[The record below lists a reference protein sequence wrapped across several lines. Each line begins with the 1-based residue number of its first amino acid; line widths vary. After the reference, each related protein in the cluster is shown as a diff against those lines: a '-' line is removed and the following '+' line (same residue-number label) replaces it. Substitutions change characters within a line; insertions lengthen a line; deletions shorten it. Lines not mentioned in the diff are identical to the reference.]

1 MSSVPA
7 PAFRSIPASARALV
21 LGCVAAAI
29 AATTVAQS
37 QEGWGS
43 EWFLLAGMLVLCV
56 AGGLFEVAGPGRYAL
71 QPHLPVFVAGTAL
84 LPPVGIAAL
93 AIASFVPGGVRR
105 GERWF
110 LTAFNVAT
118 WGLAGIVAHF
128 VNQLGGSAAGDDTTA
143 VVSMFGGAIVFVAL
157 NHALVAAVAHLSL
170 GNRPKVALRSALTLG
185 ETAPIGAVVDAALA
199 LTGASLAAIWN
210 TYPAA
215 LALAAGPAGL
225 VCASLWVPILRHKS
239 RTDPK
244 TGLYNFEHAQ
254 KLIEEALASARRS
267 GRPVSILMADL
278 DHLREINNRHGHL
291 AGDELISA
299 VADVIA
305 TACEGRGAGAR
316 FGGEEFCVV
325 LPDLPI
331 EAAAGVAE
339 EIRAAVQCLRLPSIA
354 DGTPTSTLSIGVAA
368 APAHGTRTDAVLHAA
383 DMALYDAKLGGRN
396 RVRIAPPTSGEPPA
410 EPAGVAADE
419 VTKAEAPVERSRAN
433 RAARGSGFDPRPRWI
448 APYAVLLAAGALV
461 VAGIADSSRI
471 VDEPYLFGALLG
483 CMVVLDAIRLDLF
496 ERLQTSPAAL
506 VVLVLAAF
514 FGPLGPVA
522 GEALI
527 LVVRL
532 ARRTRLVPA
541 LFDFGALSLAGAA
554 AAATFSAFELH
565 GAGVIAVGALA
576 GIAYYVVNMPLLALV
591 ITFSRGGNPVA
602 NFREQLAWL
611 LPHYAAFGVL
621 SGAFLLVHERM
632 GWNAFLV
639 FGVPTVVLWVAEKQY
654 LERSRAGV
662 EELRRNHTELQ
673 SANTNLR
680 RLLADNQ
687 ALLAR
692 LQHSYLSAIT
702 SLARTIEAK
711 DPYTGG
717 HTERVSRLASALATE
732 LEFTPEELRA
742 VEVGAVVHD
751 IGKIGVPD
759 SLLLKPGPLDPDERR
774 EIERHPEI
782 SSYILAE
789 LDVPAIVKQ
798 MVRSHHERY
807 DGGGY
812 PDGLAGE
819 EIPLAARILTVADT
833 LDAMTSD
840 RPYRRAMPM
849 VRALE
854 VIEENSGT
862 QFCPVVVAALRRC
875 LLRDSRLA
883 DDGPPAASTM
893 PASTAAGAR

>member
-1 MSSVPA
+1 
-7 PAFRSIPASARALV
+7 V
-21 LGCVAAAI
+21 LGCVAAASAAII
-29 AATTVAQS
+29 AAQT
-37 QEGWGS
+37 QEGWNSHGVL
-43 EWFLLAGMLVLCV
+43 FAGMLALCV

-84 LPPVGIAAL
+84 LPPAGIAAL
-93 AIASFVPGGVRR
+93 AVASFVPGAIRR
-105 GERWF
+105 GERWY
-110 LTAFNVAT
+110 LTTFNVGT
-118 WGLAGIVAHF
+118 WGLAGITAHF
-128 VNQLGGSAAGDDTTA
+128 VNRIGGGGPAEDAAA
-143 VVSMFGGAIVFVAL
+143 VAAMFAGAIAFVAL
-157 NHALVAAVAHLSL
+157 NHALVAAVAHLSRGDSPAL
-170 GNRPKVALRSALTLG
+170 ALRSALTLG
-185 ETAPIGAVVDAALA
+185 ETGPLGAVVDAALA
-199 LTGASLAAIWN
+199 LTGASLAALWN

-254 KLIEEALASARRS
+254 KLIEEALAAARRS
-267 GRPVSILMADL
+267 GRPVSVLMADL
-278 DHLREINNRHGHL
+278 DHLRQINNRYGHL
-291 AGDELISA
+291 AGDELIGAVGSVIAEA
-299 VADVIA
+299 VA
-305 TACEGRGAGAR
+305 GRGAGAR

-325 LPDLPI
+325 LPELPI
-331 EAAAGVAE
+331 EAAAEVAE
-339 EIRAAVQCLRLPSIA
+339 EIRAAVALLRLPSIA
-354 DGTPTSTLSIGVAA
+354 DGTPSSTVSVGVAA
-368 APAHGTRTDAVLHAA
+368 SPSHGAKADAVLHAA

-396 RVRIAPPTSGEPPA
+396 RVRVAPPPSASSLP
-410 EPAGVAADE
+410 
-419 VTKAEAPVERSRAN
+419 AEAPAPVAEEPDAIVAPVDAQPREPRATPSSDKSR
-433 RAARGSGFDPRPRWI
+433 RHWI
-448 APYAVLLAAGALV
+448 APYAGLLAAGALA
-461 VAGIADSSRI
+461 VAALSDPGRI
-471 VDEPYLFGALLG
+471 LDAPWLFVALLG
-483 CMVVLDAIRLDLF
+483 CMIVLDAMRLDLF

-506 VVLVLAAF
+506 VVLVLAGF

-532 ARRTRLVPA
+532 VRRTSPVAA

-554 AAATFSAFELH
+554 AAATFMALPLH
-565 GAGVIAVGALA
+565 GASVIAGCAIA
-576 GIAYYVVNMPLLALV
+576 GIAYYIVNMPLLALV
-591 ITFSRGGNPVA
+591 ITFSRGGNPLS

-611 LPHYAAFGVL
+611 LPHYGAFGVL

-662 EELRRNHTELQ
+662 EELRRSHAELQ
-673 SANTNLR
+673 SANVNLR
-680 RLLADNQ
+680 RLLTDNQ
-687 ALLAR
+687 ALLSR

-717 HTERVSRLASALATE
+717 HTERVSRLASALAIE
-732 LEFTPEELRA
+732 LEFSPEELRA
-742 VEVGAVVHD
+742 VEVGAIVHD

-759 SLLLKPGPLDPDERR
+759 ALLLKAGPLDPDERR
-774 EIERHPEI
+774 EIEKHPEI

-840 RPYRRAMPM
+840 RPYRKAMPM

-854 VIEENSGT
+854 LIEENSGT
-862 QFCPVVVAALRRC
+862 QFCPIVVAALRRC
-875 LLRDSRLA
+875 LQRDARLA
-883 DDGPPAASTM
+883 DDDPPAGSGTAS
-893 PASTAAGAR
+893 PAAVASLG